1 MDRETEDMLMAELYH
16 ENELAEQYYQQLMD
30 NIDQCVGEE

>member
-30 NIDQCVGEE
+30 NIDQSVGEE

>member
-16 ENELAEQYYQQLMD
+16 ENELAEQYFQQLMD
-30 NIDQCVGEE
+30 NIDHSVGEE

>member
-1 MDRETEDMLMAELYH
+1 MDFETEDILMAELYH